1 MHCTVHCSIFI
12 ERCNMCTSSSLC
24 RLNRQRFTLYETECM
39 AEDCNWEPLWK
50 VLIYFVMYNVHLKL
64 QIWKKSLKAFKGAER
79 GSLKTR
85 DRVTVFLP
93 RAQNRNVRKMGHHLL
108 LFENLSWFFWQKPH
122 WHFVR
127 RHLLRATFFLLHL
140 MHAPKEKTKLLRP
153 KSLSPLPPLIL
164 FVTCA
169 FSWKLKKRPV

>member
-1 MHCTVHCSIFI
+1 MYI
-12 ERCNMCTSSSLC
+12 
-24 RLNRQRFTLYETECM
+24 LNFKYG
-39 AEDCNWEPLWK
+39 
-50 VLIYFVMYNVHLKL
+50 
-64 QIWKKSLKAFKGAER
+64 KKSLKAFKGAER

-93 RAQNRNVRKMGHHLL
+93 RAQNRNVRKMGHHPL
-108 LFENLSWFFWQKPH
+108 LFENLSWFFFDKNLIGILCDDT
-122 WHFVR
+122 FC
-127 RHLLRATFFLLHL
+127 ATFFLLHL

-153 KSLSPLPPLIL
+153 KSLSPPPPLIL

>member
-1 MHCTVHCSIFI
+1 MF
-12 ERCNMCTSSSLC
+12 L
-24 RLNRQRFTLYETECM
+24 LNFKYG
-39 AEDCNWEPLWK
+39 
-50 VLIYFVMYNVHLKL
+50 
-64 QIWKKSLKAFKGAER
+64 KKSLKGFKSAER
-79 GSLKTR
+79 GSLKTK

-93 RAQNRNVRKMGHHLL
+93 RAQNRNVRKMGHHPL

-153 KSLSPLPPLIL
+153 KSLSPHFICHLCIFLEAQEKASLMQKKVFRIL
-164 FVTCA
+164 FDV
-169 FSWKLKKRPV
+169 K